1 MLQGT
6 KEQRNSSLFLKPIR
20 KKKSISTISYL
31 QANQMVHIA
40 SQSVSNSFFFGPAL
54 LLNFEN
60 DVMYVSRMK

>member
-40 SQSVSNSFFFGPAL
+40 SQSVSNGFFLPRSSATL
-54 LLNFEN
+54 DL
-60 DVMYVSRMK
+60 MYVSRMK